1 MHGLFRTCGLGL
13 VLACWAALG
22 VAWASA
28 QSTPGTAT
36 GTASLLHDAPDAA
49 FHRLATL
56 PLRPYLLDA
65 QRGRTTL
72 GGSRRGGAF
81 RTAQMPAT
89 GHGIQFQAHGATR
102 FRGANVEGVFAYRK
116 ELDQSLG
123 WKLSRTVADVP
134 YYFANIEPG
143 DWDNDRYH
151 VRFNAARPLPG
162 AERVVLGVGADYAL
176 EQHAR
181 YNDPRPII
189 RYYDLFIE
197 GQLGIHLTDT
207 QLLSA
212 YAGWGNATEDASVR
226 NYDQANDSFGARRYN
241 IFTVEGWG
249 SYRRQQRFRYERP
262 VSRYAVGGSY
272 FIERETWRLNNELTY
287 THADMEFDR
296 VGTSGG
302 QRTEDRIGTY
312 THRTVENRLF
322 ADRPGA
328 SRPQQL
334 FVHTTYHDGYDTNQ
348 LFGGS
353 NYFFQYLDQQVRYRH
368 GIVGTRL
375 QLEGY
380 AGFEWMQKEDRNAS
394 HRYDIQRVETA
405 LGIYTTF
412 SGPWLAYTV
421 GAQGGYRYHPQSSID
436 IGPDRAN
443 VFTEWVVYP
452 EYLYRTTDLA
462 YGAAALELERTV
474 QNVAVALQI
483 GARADLPTSIPEAPA
498 SQPVQHRPEGRRY
511 QAFFRLTFSDS

>member
-1 MHGLFRTCGLGL
+1 MRYFFCTCGIWL
-13 VLACWAALG
+13 VLAGWAVLG
-22 VAWASA
+22 PTLGQA
-28 QSTPGTAT
+28 QSTT
-36 GTASLLHDAPDAA
+36 GPHRLLQSAPDAV
-49 FHRLATL
+49 FDRLATL
-56 PLRPYLLDA
+56 PLRPYLLDTT
-65 QRGRTTL
+65 RGRTTL
-72 GGSRRGGAF
+72 GGSRRTGAF
-81 RTAQMPAT
+81 RSAQMPAT
-89 GHGIQFQAHGATR
+89 RHGIQFQSHGATR
-102 FRGANVEGVFAYRK
+102 FRGLHVEGAFAYRK
-116 ELDQSLG
+116 ELEQSLG

-162 AERVVLGVGADYAL
+162 AERIVLGLGADYAL

-189 RYYDLFIE
+189 RYYDLFVE
-197 GQLGIHLTDT
+197 GQLGIHLTNS

-226 NYDQANDSFGARRYN
+226 NYDESNDSFGARRYN
-241 IFTVEGWG
+241 IFTVAGWG

-272 FIERETWRLNNELTY
+272 FIERDAWRLNNELTY
-287 THADMEFDR
+287 THAAMEFDR

-322 ADRPGA
+322 ADRPGSA
-328 SRPQQL
+328 RPQQL
-334 FVHTTYHDGYDTNQ
+334 FVRTTYHDGYDTNQ

-353 NYFFQYLDQQVRYRH
+353 NYFFQHLDQQVRYRH
-368 GIVGTRL
+368 GIVGTWL
-375 QLEGY
+375 QVEGG
-380 AGFEWMQKEDRNAS
+380 ARFEWMQKEDRNAS
-394 HRYDIQRVETA
+394 HRYDMQRVEA
-405 LGIYTTF
+405 DLGTYATF
-412 SGPWLAYTV
+412 SGPWLTYTV
-421 GAQGGYRYHPQSSID
+421 GARGGYRYHPQSAINV
-436 IGPDRAN
+436 GPDRAN

-462 YGAAALELERTV
+462 YSTVALKLERTV
-474 QNVAVALQI
+474 QNVRAGVQI
-483 GARADLPTSIPEAPA
+483 GARVDVPTVVPDPPA
-498 SQPVQHRPEGRRY
+498 AQTVQHRPEGTRY